1 MSVSIAPN
9 TKTSTAVGDR
19 GSDHGC
25 YRVATGL
32 HFPTSLGFDDAGR
45 LHVAESGLPLG
56 SAPAG
61 GRVLRVEDAGRT
73 RVVCDGLRQPVN
85 GLTYFDGAWI
95 VSEGGSPGRISRVE
109 PGGRRTTILDD
120 LPGDGNYHTNM
131 VAVGPDRK
139 LYFSQ
144 GALTNLGIVG
154 LDAYELAW
162 LGKLPQAHDVPGF
175 DVVLSDVVVESPDPL
190 ADAPHAV
197 ATTGAFA
204 PFGHS
209 HPAGQRLPGR
219 VPCTASV
226 MRCNADGSGL
236 ELVAWGVRNAYG
248 LLFLPDGRLLATDQ
262 GSDDRGSRPV
272 GNVPDLLFEVRAG
285 AWYGWPDFVAGR
297 PVSKPEFAP
306 TRPEARQRLD
316 EQRLDQQRLN
326 EGHRLRP
333 LLANHHELPPP
344 EPALLEFPVNAAAT
358 KMAQIPGDMPGV
370 GGHLLVCLF
379 GDERPMTG
387 PLPDA
392 EQPDGE
398 QPGAG
403 PRRIGRSLA
412 RVDPTDW
419 SLHPA
424 FPPETAPSLHRP
436 IDVAFGPD
444 GDVWIV
450 DFGRFEM
457 TDTGADSE
465 PGTGAVIRVDG
476 RRLAS

>member
-1 MSVSIAPN
+1 MSVSIAPSS
-9 TKTSTAVGDR
+9 KTSTAVGDSF
-19 GSDHGC
+19 GDP
-25 YRVATGL
+25 VATGL
-32 HFPTSLGFDDAGR
+32 HFPTSLAFDDAGR

-56 SAPAG
+56 GAPAG
-61 GRVLRVEDAGRT
+61 GRVLRVEEDGST

-85 GLTYFDGAWI
+85 GLTYCDGAWI
-95 VSEGGSPGRISRVE
+95 VSEGGCPGRISRIE
-109 PGGRRTTILDD
+109 AYGRRTTILDD
-120 LPGDGNYHTNM
+120 LPGNGNYHTNM

-162 LGKLPQAHDVPGF
+162 LGKLPQAHDVPGYE
-175 DVVLSDVVVESPDPL
+175 VVLSDVVAETPDPL
-190 ADAPHAV
+190 ADAPDAV

-204 PFGHS
+204 PFGRR

-226 MRCNADGSGL
+226 LRCNADGSDL

-248 LLFLPDGRLLATDQ
+248 LLFLSDGRLLATDQ

-272 GNVPDLLFEVRAG
+272 GHVPDLLLEIRPG

-297 PVSKPEFAP
+297 PVSSPEFVP
-306 TRPEARQRLD
+306 TRPESQQRLHGL
-316 EQRLDQQRLN
+316 RLDQQRLD

-358 KMAQIPGDMPGV
+358 KMAQIPGDVPGI

-392 EQPDGE
+392 
-398 QPGAG
+398 GAG
-403 PRRIGRSLA
+403 SRRIGRTLA

-419 SLHPA
+419 SLQPA

-457 TDTGADSE
+457 TDTGAESE
-465 PGTGAVIRVDG
+465 PGTGAVVRVDG
-476 RRLAS
+476 CRLVS